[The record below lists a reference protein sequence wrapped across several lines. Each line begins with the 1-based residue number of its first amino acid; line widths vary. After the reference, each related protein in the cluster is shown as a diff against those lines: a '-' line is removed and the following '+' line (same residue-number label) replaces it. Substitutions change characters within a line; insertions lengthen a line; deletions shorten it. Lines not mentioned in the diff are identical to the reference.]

1 MTHRLRT
8 ILLLAAISSLAAGV
22 SAEVTGVDIAR
33 RSTVGASGYEKIV
46 GTVRFTVDPK
56 NPRNK
61 VIADIDKAPVNAAGW
76 VEFSADL
83 YVLRPLDASRSN
95 GVALV
100 EVVNRGRK
108 LALGGFD
115 RGGSN
120 DPETEADLGDAFLMR
135 QGFTLV
141 WVGWQFD
148 VRRQGGAI
156 GIEVPTAKG
165 VTGIVRAEFTPNE
178 RAAEQTVADLVA
190 YTPADPGSSETT
202 LTVRDGMFGRRDL
215 VARDRWTLSTNTIT
229 LKGGFEPGRTY
240 EIAFKAKDLPIAGLG
255 LAAFRDVAS
264 WIRHAP
270 DAVVRAQHAIAFG
283 SSQSGRF
290 LRTFMYYGFNT
301 DERGAKVFDGVWAH
315 IAGAGRLSLNE
326 RGATP
331 NALSM
336 WTATSFPYADSAE
349 RDPLT
354 GTVEGLLDNERARGN
369 QPKIFY
375 TNSSVEYWGGGRSAA
390 LVHTSPDGKKD
401 LALADT
407 TRVYLLTGTQH
418 SPARFPSR
426 VSTGQLMDN
435 PVEYWWTL
443 RALLVSMERWV
454 RHNEAPPASRYPRIS
469 DGTLVAAANV
479 SFPQLN
485 SVQGPHA
492 ISPARQHGKALP
504 LLVPQVDEDGNER
517 AGIRTPEIAVPVATY
532 TGWNFRNASIGGAQ
546 HPVNLLGASIPFT
559 RTAAERQS
567 GRDPRRSIEERY
579 PSAERFLATSRA
591 AADQLVKGGYLLAV
605 DVEPMMAR
613 MKAHWTG
620 ARSTN

>member
-1 MTHRLRT
+1 MMHRFPPISLF
-8 ILLLAAISSLAAGV
+8 LALTSLAGV
-22 SAEVTGVDIAR
+22 ASAEVTGVDITR
-33 RSTVGASGYEKIV
+33 RAAVGASGYEKIV
-46 GTVRFTVDPK
+46 GTVHFAVDPTHPH
-56 NPRNK
+56 NR
-61 VIADIDKAPVNAAGW
+61 VIVDIDKAPVNAAGR

-83 YVLRPLDASRSN
+83 YVLRPLDPSHSN

-120 DPETEADLGDAFLMR
+120 DPETEADLGDRFLMR
-135 QGFTLV
+135 RGFTLV

-148 VRRQGGAI
+148 VRRQNGAL

-165 VTGIVRAEFTPNE
+165 VSGIVRAEFTPNE
-178 RAAEQTVADLVA
+178 RAAQQTVADLAA
-190 YTPADPGSSETT
+190 YTPADPGGSETT
-202 LTVRDGMFGRRDL
+202 LTVRDGMFGRREV
-215 VARDRWTLSTNTIT
+215 VARDRWTLSNGTIT
-229 LKGGFEPGRTY
+229 LTGGFEPGRTY
-240 EIAFKAKDLPIAGLG
+240 EIAYRAERLPIAGLG
-255 LAAFRDVAS
+255 MAAFRDVAS
-264 WIRHAP
+264 WIRHSP
-270 DAVVRAQHAIAFG
+270 GAVVRAQHAIAFG

-301 DERGAKVFDGVWAH
+301 DERGAQVFGGVWAH

-336 WTATSFPYADSAE
+336 WTATSFPYADTAE

-354 GTVEGLLDNERARGN
+354 GTVEGLLDNERARRN

-390 LVHTSPDGKKD
+390 LVHTSPDGKRD

-418 SPARFPSR
+418 SPARFPAR

-443 RALLVSMERWV
+443 RALLVAMERWV
-454 RHNEAPPASRYPRIS
+454 RHGEAPPASQYPRIS
-469 DGTLVAAANV
+469 DGTLVAALRV
-479 SFPQLN
+479 GFPRIHG
-485 SVQGPHA
+485 VQGPHA
-492 ISPARQHGKALP
+492 IPPARQRDKALP

-532 TGWNFRNASIGGAQ
+532 TGWNFRNAGIGGTEQ
-546 HPVNLLGASIPFT
+546 PVNLLGAAIPFA
-559 RTAAERQS
+559 RTAAERQTR
-567 GRDPRRSIEERY
+567 RDPRRSIEERY
-579 PSAERFLATSRA
+579 PSAERFLAMARA
-591 AADQLVKGGYLLAV
+591 AADRLVKDGYLLAA
-605 DVEPMMAR
+605 DVEPVMAR
-613 MKAHWTG
+613 MEAHWTRATG
-620 ARSTN
+620 TN